1 MHFNKSKNSR
11 LILTLHLTILYCFMI
26 LKTLSLESK
35 SIMNSKISNALNSF
49 STESTLQSQTPL
61 DTEHT
66 LSLSGSAMREV
77 ETNLIIIGI
86 NIETLNLILKDSF
99 TQNSQTSSRVTK
111 VFEQMG
117 IPKNNITTTNYEITP
132 VYENE
137 YFQTNNSY
145 VSVFKG
151 YQVKN
156 QLAVTLSKKRLA
168 ADLMDKVVL
177 SGPVLITYVS
187 FGFSEGFIK
196 SVKDSLLE
204 KATLN
209 AYESASSIAKTLGI
223 SIEDVK
229 LISINDFQWPMSN
242 QLNFQYEKGN
252 ISGAGAKMA
261 PPTFY
266 SGTQWV
272 TINVGVTFVI
282 VKE

>member
-1 MHFNKSKNSR
+1 
-11 LILTLHLTILYCFMI
+11 
-26 LKTLSLESK
+26 
-35 SIMNSKISNALNSF
+35 MNTKISNALNSF

-209 AYESASSIAKTLGI
+209 SYESASSIAKTLGI

-272 TINVGVTFVI
+272 SINVGVTFVI